1 MKKRDEQFDQWVE
14 YAKDRYEIKLMDGR
28 EAILSA
34 VRQNGM
40 SCKVLLD
47 GRYYNC
53 WVDDIAL
60 LRKPKRIRRLEAE
73 PSTWFRLLPWQAPD
87 LDASPGSKP
96 RLMSQRPSKHWLE
109 VKPNYNRLHPSF
121 QP

>member
-1 MKKRDEQFDQWVE
+1 MKKNDEQFSQWVE

-28 EAILSA
+28 EAVLSA

-40 SCKVLLD
+40 SCKILLE

-60 LRKPKRIRRLEAE
+60 LRKPKRLRRKELN
-73 PSTWFRLLPWQAPD
+73 PSGWFVLLPWQAPD
-87 LDASPGSKP
+87 LDNAPGTAP

-109 VKPNYNRLHPSF
+109 VKRKPQALHPSF
-121 QP
+121 G

>member
-1 MKKRDEQFDQWVE
+1 MKKDDEQFSQWVE
-14 YAKDRYEIKLMDGR
+14 YAKERYEIKLMDGR
-28 EAILSA
+28 EAVLSA

-40 SCKVLLD
+40 SCKILLD

-60 LRKPKRIRRLEAE
+60 LRKPRRLRRNEVN
-73 PSTWFRLLPWQAPD
+73 PSGWFVLLPWQAPD
-87 LDASPGSKP
+87 LDNAPGTAP

-109 VKPNYNRLHPSF
+109 VKRNPRALHPSF
-121 QP
+121 G